1 MEMDFLG
8 DEIIYIRDIRKLRK
22 IPKLESSHRFLQ
34 LQKNSVGDFLKK
46 ESGSISLLIIGLF
59 ITALAVVM
67 IVTDISAIAAAKRS
81 LDHATEAAVQTAS
94 HTLDQKSYYTGKM
107 NRLIQGYR
115 FLNPNYYVE
124 NRIPINCAAGLEKAK
139 SELSSW
145 NQNDGYMKRIEIID
159 YQIDRFTCNYDTV
172 SLATSA
178 RIKLPFNVPFSKL
191 SKVTVNSQIV
201 ARNEKNSGFYLFG
214 IRIL

>member
-1 MEMDFLG
+1 MDLLG
-8 DEIIYIRDIRKLRK
+8 DEIIYIREIKELRK
-22 IPKLESSHRFLQ
+22 TPKLESSYRFLQ
-34 LQKNSVGDFLKK
+34 LQKNCAGDFLKK

-67 IVTDISAIAAAKRS
+67 IVTDISAIASAKRS
-81 LDHATEAAVQTAS
+81 LDHATETAVQTAS

-115 FLNPNYYVE
+115 LSNPNYYVE
-124 NRIPINCAAGLEKAK
+124 NRIPIDCASGFEKAK
-139 SELSSW
+139 NELISW
-145 NQNDGYMKRIEIID
+145 NKNGGYMKRIEIIN
-159 YQIDRFTCNYDTV
+159 YQIDHFTCNYDTV